1 MIKGSIQE
9 QDFIL
14 VNIYASNTGAPKYR
28 KQIPADIK
36 GETDGH
42 TIIVGDFDTLV
53 TSMDRPSR
61 QKISK
66 ATEILNDTTKQ
77 LGLISIFRI
86 LHFKKTHN
94 TLSFHMHMAHSL
106 GINHIQGHKISLKK
120 FKSIEIISSIFSD
133 HNGTK
138 LEINH
143 RKEEKS
149 ITWKL
154 NMLLKNQWVNK
165 EIKEEVF

>member
-1 MIKGSIQE
+1 MNKS
-9 QDFIL
+9 L
-14 VNIYASNTGAPKYR
+14 
-28 KQIPADIK
+28 
-36 GETDGH
+36 
-42 TIIVGDFDTLV
+42 
-53 TSMDRPSR
+53 R

-120 FKSIEIISSIFSD
+120 FKSIEIISSIFID
-133 HNGTK
+133 LNDVK
-138 LEINH
+138 LESNTKK
-143 RKEEKS
+143 KEEKHK
-149 ITWKL
+149 T
-154 NMLLKNQWVNK
+154 M
-165 EIKEEVF
+165 